1 MDYYK
6 DYLNRLIINEDKA
19 TEKTINTLIHDANH
33 PEIFSDVKGIRRI
46 KEAGTNKL
54 VLLDKEGKEL
64 FDGIKL
70 KLGDWKKYS
79 NQKKYK
85 MSNEER
91 VEELKSIN
99 PELYKDLDKIEKK
112 TTSNGTVYI
121 LFDKEGKELFGGTAR
136 KYNVWKD
143 YNGKGNA
150 ENKKKE
156 EFQKLH
162 LKSNIESLNKDDNLN
177 KIKVND
183 YKLGEKSL
191 NKSSGQERDKKD
203 LSKDIKKDYTNSA
216 DIGFDIKSVG
226 IRAELKNYK
235 NFTTKGINQVMD
247 LLDAGDKNPTLR
259 TFGIFFKKDGIN
271 YAENYSSI
279 GKRQKEVYQKG
290 KIMYVNNKAYRIT
303 DDDRFIQ
310 EVMTPLCKHCYFVF
324 EDNFGKSKKTIGE
337 ETLIINETLKKA
349 EIMFTELK
357 KAYNVM
363 KLNNMANA
371 RFEKLLNDTESIKLH
386 KFGFKK
392 TENGLERNGVVFNY

>member
-6 DYLNRLIINEDKA
+6 DYLDKLIINEDKT
-19 TEKTINTLIHDANH
+19 TEKTINILIHDANH

-64 FDGIKL
+64 F
-70 KLGDWKKYS
+70 
-79 NQKKYK
+79 
-85 MSNEER
+85 
-91 VEELKSIN
+91 
-99 PELYKDLDKIEKK
+99 
-112 TTSNGTVYI
+112 
-121 LFDKEGKELFGGTAR
+121 GGAAR

-143 YNGKGNA
+143 YNGKGNT
-150 ENKKKE
+150 ENRKKE

-203 LSKDIKKDYTNSA
+203 LSKDAKKDYTNSA

-259 TFGIFFKKDGIN
+259 TFGIFFKNDGIN

-290 KIMYVNNKAYRIT
+290 KIIYVDNKAYRIT
-303 DDDRFIQ
+303 DNDRFIQ

-324 EDNFGKSKKTIGE
+324 ENNFGKSKKTIDE
-337 ETLIINETLKKA
+337 EILIVNETLKKSRNNVYRV
-349 EIMFTELK
+349 K
-357 KAYNVM
+357 K
-363 KLNNMANA
+363 
-371 RFEKLLNDTESIKLH
+371 SI
-386 KFGFKK
+386 
-392 TENGLERNGVVFNY
+392 